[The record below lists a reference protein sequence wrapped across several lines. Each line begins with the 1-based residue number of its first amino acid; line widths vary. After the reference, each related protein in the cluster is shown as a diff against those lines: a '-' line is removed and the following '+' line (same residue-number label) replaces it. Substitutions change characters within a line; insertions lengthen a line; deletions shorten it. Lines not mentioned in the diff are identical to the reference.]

1 MKDIS
6 ASAAYIRNL
15 DTINAERAKQAT
27 LRAIFVND
35 TATSQVWELL
45 KTPQTVESL
54 SRRLSDN
61 HETDDDL
68 RDEITV
74 SLTKLMREDLIQ
86 LSPDS

>member
-6 ASAAYIRNL
+6 ASAAYVRNL
-15 DTINAERAKQAT
+15 DAINAEHARQAT
-27 LRAIFVND
+27 LRSIFISD

-54 SRRLSDN
+54 SRVLSDN
-61 HETDDDL
+61 HEVDDDL